1 MRNFLYAATALGALA
16 LASPASATL
25 QIAAD
30 FGGTLFNCVDNTACD
45 TNLATGTI
53 QINDQT
59 IGGVLVNT
67 SIQTATGVGGPSGV
81 QQILNTS
88 STSLIN
94 TLGIPVSITFTVS
107 DTGFVGPVD
116 QWNVAGAGTWEN
128 ATNSTVTMKWFAD
141 AANGQGADTATDT
154 PGTQL
159 FQFFKQAG
167 SIADGYSAS
176 GQGNLL
182 IAGPFSMT
190 EQVSGTL
197 TAGGSLVNRG
207 QTEIFQPVP
216 EPASMMILG
225 AGLVG
230 LGAAYRRR
238 RA

>member
-1 MRNFLYAATALGALA
+1 
-16 LASPASATL
+16 
-25 QIAAD
+25 
-30 FGGTLFNCVDNTACD
+30 
-45 TNLATGTI
+45 
-53 QINDQT
+53 
-59 IGGVLVNT
+59 
-67 SIQTATGVGGPSGV
+67 
-81 QQILNTS
+81 
-88 STSLIN
+88 
-94 TLGIPVSITFTVS
+94 
-107 DTGFVGPVD
+107 
-116 QWNVAGAGTWEN
+116 
-128 ATNSTVTMKWFAD
+128 MKWFAD

-238 RA
+238 RT